1 MQGLDILS
9 RRMAGSDIPPPVPDE
24 HESRVREAF
33 DAFHEKVGTRLE
45 GDARESVEKLR
56 EAAARKDAEKLREQ
70 LTAVQEHHGWLYREL
85 AEHPEVA
92 TLLDELALW
101 GF

>member
-1 MQGLDILS
+1 MDEKRS
-9 RRMAGSDIPPPVPDE
+9 KGSDPG

-33 DAFHEKVGTRLE
+33 DAFASQHGARLDAE
-45 GDARESVEKLR
+45 GRGLLDQLR
-56 EAAARKDAEKLREQ
+56 EAASRRDPDRVREHLAEAKQR
-70 LTAVQEHHGWLYREL
+70 HGWLYREL
-85 AEHPEVA
+85 AEHPALA